1 MADVAYLLHWPPETF
16 HPMELGELMQ
26 WRQHVVGG
34 DQGRHQGAEQA
45 RQQAAEQGTDNDG

>member
-26 WRQHVVGG
+26 WRHLAVQ
-34 DQGRHQGAEQA
+34 RHN
-45 RQQAAEQGTDNDG
+45 AAHAPQERKR